1 MTLKRLAG
9 VVTLVLLA
17 SSFAIAQGPNRG
29 IGRNIPLPPAPEPEP
44 QPLDI
49 DDRFA
54 LSIDVEVHNVDVVV
68 TDNDG
73 NPLTGLQKEHFKV
86 FVDDVEQTITNFRPT
101 DSPLTIVLLIEFA
114 NTWGWYY
121 DDVIYPAAGF
131 IQSLR
136 EDDWAAIVSYDLDTE
151 IITDFSQNQNQL
163 INGLFSLTYPDF
175 SETNLFDAV
184 NFTLDRL
191 ENVDGKKAIFL
202 LSTGED
208 TFSRANYGDTLRRS
222 EESDT
227 MIYAVGMGQMFRTMY
242 ENRMSSLQRMNFLQ
256 AEVALRS
263 IAQNTGGEAWFPRF
277 RGEYA
282 SIYEGVSFLMR
293 NQYSIGFVPKDL
305 EQDDDLRKIRVEVA
319 PIDLDDDG
327 DPEKLKVRHKK
338 GFYNYE
344 EPEEEDD

>member
-1 MTLKRLAG
+1 
-9 VVTLVLLA
+9 
-17 SSFAIAQGPNRG
+17 
-29 IGRNIPLPPAPEPEP
+29 
-44 QPLDI
+44 
-49 DDRFA
+49 
-54 LSIDVEVHNVDVVV
+54 
-68 TDNDG
+68 
-73 NPLTGLQKEHFKV
+73 
-86 FVDDVEQTITNFRPT
+86 
-101 DSPLTIVLLIEFA
+101 
-114 NTWGWYY
+114 
-121 DDVIYPAAGF
+121 
-131 IQSLR
+131 
-136 EDDWAAIVSYDLDTE
+136 
-151 IITDFSQNQNQL
+151 
-163 INGLFSLTYPDF
+163 
-175 SETNLFDAV
+175 
-184 NFTLDRL
+184 
-191 ENVDGKKAIFL
+191 
-202 LSTGED
+202 
-208 TFSRANYGDTLRRS
+208 
-222 EESDT
+222 